1 MTGAAGV
8 PKQIFVTVKPTD
20 ELKRLDSF
28 LSQHPEVKLSRN
40 QIQILI
46 DDGKIFINTKPASKK
61 FLVQPGDKIEIN
73 IPALKPSDIVPQ
85 EIPLKIC
92 FEDEYLAVINKAAG
106 MVVHPAAG
114 NYSGTL
120 VNALMHHF
128 QNLSRRGGDERA
140 GIVHRLDKNTS
151 GLLLVAKNDQVHTAL
166 QEALQKR
173 EIKRNYTALV
183 CGHVEKE
190 GEIDAPIGRSLKER
204 RKMAVTKRASR
215 EAQTMYRLTERYR
228 LYDLLDVSLR
238 TGRTHQIR
246 VHFAH
251 IGHPVFGDPEYGGR
265 EKWHKGIFAN
275 EKMLAKKLLELMPR
289 QALHSRKLE
298 FVHPVKGAKVVV
310 ESELP
315 DDFKNL
321 LTLLGKEGQ

>member
-1 MTGAAGV
+1 MSAASAD
-8 PKQIFVTVKPTD
+8 VKKIVVRVLSTD
-20 ELKRLDSF
+20 ELRRLDAY
-28 LSQHPEVKLSRN
+28 LAQHPDVNLSRN

-46 DDGKIFINTKPASKK
+46 DDGRILVNTEPASKK
-61 FLVQPGDKIEIN
+61 YLVQPGDDIEIN
-73 IPALKPSDIVPQ
+73 IPPPKPSNITPQ
-85 EIPLKIC
+85 EIPLDIR
-92 FEDEYLAVINKAAG
+92 FEDEFLAVINKPAG

-128 QNLSRRGGDERA
+128 QNLARRGGDERA

-151 GLLLVAKNDQVHTAL
+151 GLLLVAKDDRVHAQL
-166 QEALQKR
+166 QKDLQKR

-204 RKMAVTKRASR
+204 RKMAVTKHASR

-246 VHFAH
+246 VHFTH

-275 EKMLAKKLLELMPR
+275 ERMLAKKLLEIMPR
-289 QALHSRKLE
+289 QALHSRRLE
-298 FVHPVKGAKVVV
+298 FEHPIKGAKVVI
-310 ESELP
+310 ETELP
-315 DDFKNL
+315 EDFQNL
-321 LTLLGKEGQ
+321 IRALDKDGC

>member
-1 MTGAAGV
+1 MSATGVENKIIVA
-8 PKQIFVTVKPTD
+8 VKSTD
-20 ELKRLDSF
+20 ELKRLDAY
-28 LSQHPEVKLSRN
+28 LSQHPEVKMSRN

-46 DDGKIFINTKPASKK
+46 DDGRIFVNAEPASKK
-61 FLVQPGDKIEIN
+61 YLVQLNDNIEIN
-73 IPALKPSDIVPQ
+73 IPLSKPSDIVPQ
-85 EIPLKIC
+85 EIPLDIR

-151 GLLLVAKNDQVHTAL
+151 GLLIVAKDDRVHAAL

-173 EIKRNYTALV
+173 EIKRNYSALV

-204 RKMAVTKRASR
+204 RKMAVTNRASR
-215 EAQTMYRLTERYR
+215 EAQTMYARTERYR
-228 LYDLLDVSLR
+228 LYDLLEVSLR

-275 EKMLAKKLLELMPR
+275 EKMLAKKLLEIMPR

-298 FVHPVKGAKVVV
+298 FMHPIKGAKVVI

-315 DDFKNL
+315 DDFKKL
-321 LTLLGKEGQ
+321 LQALDKEGR

>member
-1 MTGAAGV
+1 MPAAGV
-8 PKQIFVTVKPTD
+8 QNKIIVTVKSTD
-20 ELKRLDSF
+20 ELKRLDLY
-28 LSQHPEVKLSRN
+28 LSQHLEVNMSRN

-46 DDGKIFINTKPASKK
+46 DDGRIFVNAEPALKK
-61 FLVQPGDKIEIN
+61 YPVQPGDNIEIS
-73 IPALKPSDIVPQ
+73 IPPPKPSDIMPQ
-85 EIPLKIC
+85 EIPLDIR
-92 FEDEYLAVINKAAG
+92 FEDEYLAVINKPSG

-114 NYSGTL
+114 NYTGTL

-151 GLLLVAKNDQVHTAL
+151 GLLLVAKDDRVHAAL

-173 EIKRNYTALV
+173 EIKRNYSALV

-204 RKMAVTKRASR
+204 RKMAVTNRSSR

-246 VHFAH
+246 VHFTH

-275 EKMLAKKLLELMPR
+275 EKMLAKKLLEIMPR

-298 FVHPVKGAKVVV
+298 FMHPIKGAKVII

-321 LTLLGKEGQ
+321 LDVLHTEGR